1 MLIRVCWCGILVNPY
16 GDKVEMKLYSVPSSG
31 VVLEKVIGRVGG
43 YSLQNEVYTPVVEF
57 RQGSANNL
65 YRVTAVL
72 TNYSGQEQ
80 YVTSTV
86 PVSGTGNALKV
97 MSTKNTDY
105 VYAGSWCFPFATY
118 TTNANTT
125 YIRTNS
131 GLPKEYTIINGT
143 YLNYGEL
150 GIGQYDQYGQLLHIN
165 Q

>member
-1 MLIRVCWCGILVNPY
+1 MGHVDGSLFLNGSLYNWQGLSYNSEVSTGVNTSLLVWDSVNPY

-105 VYAGSWCFPFATY
+105 VYAGKAVFH
-118 TTNANTT
+118 
-125 YIRTNS
+125 IRH
-131 GLPKEYTIINGT
+131 
-143 YLNYGEL
+143 
-150 GIGQYDQYGQLLHIN
+150 LHHKRKHNLHKN
-165 Q
+165 QQ